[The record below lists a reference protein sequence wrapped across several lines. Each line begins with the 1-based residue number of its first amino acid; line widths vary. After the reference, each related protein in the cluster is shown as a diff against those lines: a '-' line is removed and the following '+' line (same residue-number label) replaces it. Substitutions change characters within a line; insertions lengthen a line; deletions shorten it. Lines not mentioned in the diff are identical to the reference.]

1 VRISAANI
9 PAPAGKT
16 HITPATDKAARQ
28 QTVTAR
34 DSYRKSPPQPQIID
48 AEYVEFYSPSVELF
62 NQERLTLDNTLEP
75 ASEEL
80 KTSAD
85 PDRHESAALNR
96 YQLQPHEAPP
106 PGSYIDTFA

>member
-1 VRISAANI
+1 MRISAANI
-9 PAPAGKT
+9 PAAAGKT
-16 HITPATDKAARQ
+16 QITPATDKTERQ

-48 AEYVEFYSPSVELF
+48 AEYVEFYSPSVDLF
-62 NQERLTLDNTLEP
+62 THERLTLDNTLEP

-80 KTSAD
+80 QTSAD
-85 PDRHESAALNR
+85 PDSHGPAALSR
-96 YQLQPHEAPP
+96 YQLQPHQAPP